1 MPSYARVSASLEHD
15 LGRVYLATRQARRIA
30 VVCGA
35 GISVSS
41 PANIPDF
48 RSASGLFTKLKER
61 YPDAGLSS
69 GKDLFDARLF
79 NSERS
84 TALFYTMMAE
94 LKDMADA
101 AQPTAFHQLL
111 KRLDEEGRLQRVY
124 TQNIDGL
131 EAKAGLSFGFEPDA
145 PGPEPSGSK
154 RRRTAFARSQ
164 SDSVLVHGASQ
175 NKPLFP
181 RAIPLHGSLSTLSC
195 ALCSYTLSLAHDT
208 QPAKHALSRMREGQP
223 VWCTQCEAADELRV
237 AAGLRSRGIG
247 RMKVD
252 VVLYNG
258 ENDTAER
265 VGACVERDLLGLRDP
280 NEPQVPETP
289 GEARARQRR
298 ERSFAQRTHS
308 LAAPPIKKEVQPPA
322 DGLSV
327 QPNAKSADA
336 VLDAF
341 FDDERP
347 VEEAA
352 PPAPVPKPSRARLKP
367 LPPDLLIVAGTSLK
381 VPGTKRIVREF
392 AKACRAR
399 DAPRDAAR
407 ADAPIRTIYLNYDFP
422 AAAREWCGT
431 FDVWIQGD
439 VQASARGLGSVPG
452 APESAAW
459 AAHAAA
465 ATAPASVPDAGGR
478 DTTAKPSRTSR
489 SAPAARGA
497 SRGAHAPLGFVS
509 GKLSTA
515 IRRGKA

>member
-1 MPSYARVSASLEHD
+1 M
-15 LGRVYLATRQARRIA
+15 Q
-30 VVCGA
+30 
-35 GISVSS
+35 
-41 PANIPDF
+41 
-48 RSASGLFTKLKER
+48 
-61 YPDAGLSS
+61 
-69 GKDLFDARLF
+69 
-79 NSERS
+79 SERS

-94 LKDMADA
+94 LKDLADA
-101 AQPTAFHQLL
+101 ARPTSFHQLL

-131 EAKAGLSFGFEPDA
+131 EAKAGLSFGFDPDA
-145 PGPEPSGSK
+145 PGPAPSGSK

-164 SDSVLVHGASQ
+164 SDSVLVQGAPQ

-195 ALCSYTLSLAHDT
+195 ALCSHSLSLAHNT
-208 QPAKHALSRMREGQP
+208 QPAKHALARMREGQP

-289 GEARARQRR
+289 SEARARQRR
-298 ERSFAQRTHS
+298 ERSFAQRTQS
-308 LAAPPIKKEVQPPA
+308 LAAPPPIKEEAQPPA

-327 QPNAKSADA
+327 QPNAQSADA

-341 FDDERP
+341 FDDDRP
-347 VEEAA
+347 AEEAM
-352 PPAPVPKPSRARLKP
+352 PPAPPPKPSRARLKP

-399 DAPRDAAR
+399 DAPRDAAS

-459 AAHAAA
+459 AAHAVA
-465 ATAPASVPDAGGR
+465 ATAPTSASDAPSR
-478 DTTAKPSRTSR
+478 AAAAKPSRAPR
-489 SAPAARGA
+489 AAPAARGA

-515 IRRGKA
+515 ARRGKA

>member
-1 MPSYARVSASLEHD
+1 M
-15 LGRVYLATRQARRIA
+15 Q
-30 VVCGA
+30 
-35 GISVSS
+35 
-41 PANIPDF
+41 
-48 RSASGLFTKLKER
+48 
-61 YPDAGLSS
+61 
-69 GKDLFDARLF
+69 
-79 NSERS
+79 SERS

-101 AQPTAFHQLL
+101 ARPTSFHQLL

-131 EAKAGLSFGFEPDA
+131 EAKAGLSFGFDPAA
-145 PGPEPSGSK
+145 PQPSGSK
-154 RRRTAFARSQ
+154 RRRTTFARSQ
-164 SDSVLVHGASQ
+164 SDSVLVQGSSQ

-195 ALCSYTLSLAHDT
+195 ALCSHTLSLAHDT
-208 QPAKHALSRMREGQP
+208 QPAKHALERMREGQP
-223 VWCTQCEAADELRV
+223 VWCTQCEAADELRT

-289 GEARARQRR
+289 SEARARQRR
-298 ERSFAQRTHS
+298 ERNFAQRTQS
-308 LAAPPIKKEVQPPA
+308 LAAPPIKKEAQPPV
-322 DGLSV
+322 DSLSV
-327 QPNAKSADA
+327 QPNAQSADA

-341 FDDERP
+341 FDDDLP
-347 VEEAA
+347 VEAA
-352 PPAPVPKPSRARLKP
+352 PPAPAPPKPSRTRLKP

-399 DAPRDAAR
+399 DTPRDGAD

-439 VQASARGLGSVPG
+439 VQVSARGLGSVPG

-465 ATAPASVPDAGGR
+465 ATTPTGAPDVPARTSSD
-478 DTTAKPSRTSR
+478 KPSRTAR
-489 SAPAARGA
+489 AAPAARGA
-497 SRGAHAPLGFVS
+497 SRGAQAPLGFVS

-515 IRRGKA
+515 ARRGKA